1 MLSSSAATSDEPA
14 AVGARYNSALHSND
28 SVQSTLCKY
37 HDTVLGSGPKLATKY
52 NSLLNHHH
60 SGATAQLL
68 VKQSQISHIR
78 GAAQNSPSSIGHRDH
93 QTRIGRTSSSEGSP
107 VGNNPHRLCKLE
119 SQRNTIGG
127 PGNSGS
133 NGGNASGLERR
144 MNSNGFDRS
153 GMTGNN
159 NTTTESISPWQPEV
173 AVASQSTSRASG
185 STVLTS
191 VTVSHETPPSI
202 PPTGGPFYRQSSA
215 FSRRSIYTTTGTGNT
230 LLPFASPSLYA
241 PQSHQLSLTSS
252 PYYYTGGY
260 PFTISGGPFMGT
272 YPPSFQDSSQS
283 AAEMLERFNRH
294 VQQQHT
300 GPSQIPPYLPHIP
313 PYRLT
318 PTTSPGPSIPPRP
331 IASMDPTH
339 RHESKSPKSELGM
352 RAEPR
357 GSPSKD
363 TADGGSSTRPR
374 SPHHHPTGLHHHL
387 SPHHHKSPQYES
399 GIRDPGYS
407 RRFTRPIDIG
417 PSSHTGSSEFK
428 FPSTVKHEEPPHKRH
443 KSEGRYYMP
452 SHHHHQRPSTSIP
465 SSTTGGGG
473 YGGPHLPPPTGYPP
487 SPGSYPTQPHYPP
500 HFMKGSIIQL
510 ANGEFKRVEDLRTE
524 DFVTSADISS
534 DLKIDSSTVVK
545 IEENRDRG
553 TALLGFSVGEH
564 RIQVLFL
571 LYLLTM
577 VTTSWNFKWN
587 RIVIWLCPRL
597 CRNFK
602 PWTMAHIGQIVFFSF
617 CIFLTNCQLF
627 LSY

>member
-1 MLSSSAATSDEPA
+1 MWSKLIFFIFIIVGPESQPVLCAESMLSSSAAASDELA

-28 SVQSTLCKY
+28 SVQSSLCKH
-37 HDTVLGSGPKLATKY
+37 HDTVLGSSPKLASKY

-60 SGATAQLL
+60 TSTTGVLQK
-68 VKQSQISHIR
+68 KQSQISHIR
-78 GAAQNSPSSIGHRDH
+78 GAAQPSPSSIGHK
-93 QTRIGRTSSSEGSP
+93 
-107 VGNNPHRLCKLE
+107 VE
-119 SQRNTIGG
+119 SQRHSIGR
-127 PGNSGS
+127 PGNSGG
-133 NGGNASGLERR
+133 NGGGASGVDRR

-159 NTTTESISPWQPEV
+159 NTTTESISPWHPEV
-173 AVASQSTSRASG
+173 AVACQSTSRASG

-191 VTVSHETPPSI
+191 VAVSHEPPPSI
-202 PPTGGPFYRQSSA
+202 PPTGGHFYRQSSA
-215 FSRRSIYTTTGTGNT
+215 FSRRSIYTTTGNT
-230 LLPFASPSLYA
+230 LLPFVSPSLYA
-241 PQSHQLSLTSS
+241 PQSPHQLSLTSP

-260 PFTISGGPFMGT
+260 PFTLSGGPFMGT
-272 YPPSFQDSSQS
+272 YPPSFPDSSQS
-283 AAEMLERFNRH
+283 ATEMLERFNRH

-318 PTTSPGPSIPPRP
+318 PTTSPGPSIPPRQ

-339 RHESKSPKSELGM
+339 RHESKSPKSEPGM
-352 RAEPR
+352 RPELR
-357 GSPSKD
+357 GSPSKE
-363 TADGGSSTRPR
+363 TVGAGSSARPR

-399 GIRDPGYS
+399 GIRDPGYKVPLSPHLSGKEDS
-407 RRFTRPIDIG
+407 RRYTRPVDIG

-452 SHHHHQRPSTSIP
+452 SHHQHQRPSTSIP

-473 YGGPHLPPPTGYPP
+473 YGGPHLPPPSGYPP

-545 IEENRDRG
+545 IEENRERG

-564 RIQVLFL
+564 RIQVLCL
-571 LYLLTM
+571 LYLLTV
-577 VTTSWNFKWN
+577 VTASWNFK
-587 RIVIWLCPRL
+587 
-597 CRNFK
+597 
-602 PWTMAHIGQIVFFSF
+602 
-617 CIFLTNCQLF
+617 
-627 LSY
+627 